1 MRSDIEPGLAVVGT
15 GTGVGKTVLTA
26 GLTGWL
32 RKEGVDARAVKP
44 VQSGAPD
51 DDAAVVRAAC
61 GSDAAATCPRYL
73 EPALAPRVAAEQ
85 AGERI
90 DYDMVLSET
99 IAAVRDAE
107 VALVEGVGGLRVPL
121 AGDREV
127 LDLVADLDLP
137 AVLVAHSRLGTLNHS
152 ALSVDALRRRDIPV
166 RGVVLNRYE
175 GADVA
180 ERTNP
185 AELERMTGLPVHT
198 VPPIAAVPEG
208 VVRAVE
214 EALPASLLPPEVRER
229 R

>member
-1 MRSDIEPGLAVVGT
+1 MRPDVAPGVAVVGT

-32 RKEGVDARAVKP
+32 REEGVDARGVKP

-61 GSDAAATCPRYL
+61 GSEAAATCPRYL

-85 AGERI
+85 AGEAI
-90 DYDMVLSET
+90 DYDTVLAET
-99 IAAVRDAE
+99 VAAAGDAE
-107 VALVEGVGGLRVPL
+107 VTLVEGVGGLRVPL
-121 AGDREV
+121 AGEREV
-127 LDLVADLDLP
+127 LDIVADLGLP
-137 AVLVAHSRLGTLNHS
+137 AVLVADSGLGTLNHS
-152 ALSVDALRRRDIPV
+152 ALSVDALRSREVPV

-185 AELERMTGLPVHT
+185 RELERMTDVPVHT
-198 VPPIAAVPEG
+198 LPPIDVVPEG
-208 VVRAVE
+208 VVSAVRD
-214 EALPASLLPPEVRER
+214 ALPASVFPPGVRER
-229 R
+229 L